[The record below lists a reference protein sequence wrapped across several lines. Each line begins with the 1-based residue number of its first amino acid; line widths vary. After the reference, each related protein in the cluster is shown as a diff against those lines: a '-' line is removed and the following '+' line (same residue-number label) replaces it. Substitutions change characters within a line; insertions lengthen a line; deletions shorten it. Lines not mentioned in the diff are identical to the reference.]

1 MPSRAD
7 IGDDGALGLLLTLSR
22 HWNGNKTVS
31 MKDGLPR
38 FKDLLAD
45 YGGSGETL
53 PE

>member
-1 MPSRAD
+1 M
-7 IGDDGALGLLLTLSR
+7 LTLSS